1 MIDETLSQV
10 SVRTRSQASLQHILR
25 STLLVIALL
34 EALVALGARALRL
47 SDLRARHAPEL
58 ERAEEFLG
66 RRCARGRAG
75 GARRGG
81 RRVRAQPRNGA
92 IRGPCQ
98 RPSAAASGSPRRSQS
113 RASKHTQAANAW
125 HTRARTQRAE
135 GASDPAGTPK
145 TAERTASDAL
155 AASHMSQGVG
165 LSLRA
170 SPIRPGP

>member
-66 RRCARGRAG
+66 RRCARGTEGRGAAAGACAPNRGTARYEARVSVPVRLPVARPAAPNREPQSTRRRRTPGTRAH
-75 GARRGG
+75 AHSAQRAPPTPPAHQKPPRGPPLTPW
-81 RRVRAQPRNGA
+81 QPRTCP
-92 IRGPCQ
+92 RV
-98 RPSAAASGSPRRSQS
+98 SASA
-113 RASKHTQAANAW
+113 
-125 HTRARTQRAE
+125 
-135 GASDPAGTPK
+135 
-145 TAERTASDAL
+145 
-155 AASHMSQGVG
+155 
-165 LSLRA
+165 
-170 SPIRPGP
+170 